1 MDASSGVLCSSFSNA
16 ALSPLGAFATI
27 QNGSHTHMTFDTP
40 EEFTQ
45 QDVPDDGYSAGT
57 ESEHDTVSPNH
68 SLERIDEDN
77 NIHISNSEN
86 DDYVAIFSDSIG
98 QDDFMS
104 GRDFD
109 YGDFAVGI
117 DDTDLNAS
125 DLENVSFGKDDV
137 DICPGPNFSDLC
149 TEDNVATADHS
160 VAPAEKIN
168 MSNDKEIHVSLL
180 GDCGCSDHAIAHEIS
195 SLYQDGVSR
204 GFFKR

>member
-1 MDASSGVLCSSFSNA
+1 MDADSGVLCSSFSNA

-57 ESEHDTVSPNH
+57 ESEPDTVSPDH
-68 SLERIDEDN
+68 SPERIVEDN
-77 NIHISNSEN
+77 SIHISNSEN
-86 DDYVAIFSDSIG
+86 DDYVEIFSDSIG
-98 QDDFMS
+98 KDDFMS

-117 DDTDLNAS
+117 DDTYLNTL
-125 DLENVSFGKDDV
+125 DLENNISFGKDDV
-137 DICPGPNFSDLC
+137 GICPGPNFGDLC
-149 TEDNVATADHS
+149 TEDSVVADHS

-168 MSNDKEIHVSLL
+168 MSNDEEIHVSVL
-180 GDCGCSDHAIAHEIS
+180 GDCGCSDHAIAQEIS

>member
-1 MDASSGVLCSSFSNA
+1 MDADSGVLCSSFSNA

-27 QNGSHTHMTFDTP
+27 QNGSHTHMSFDTL

-57 ESEHDTVSPNH
+57 ESEPLPNEQLKTTVFTS
-68 SLERIDEDN
+68 
-77 NIHISNSEN
+77 
-86 DDYVAIFSDSIG
+86 AILKMMIMWNFFLTIG

-117 DDTDLNAS
+117 DDTDLNTS
-125 DLENVSFGKDDV
+125 DLENNISFGKDDV
-137 DICPGPNFSDLC
+137 DICPGPNFGDLC
-149 TEDNVATADHS
+149 TEDS
-160 VAPAEKIN
+160 VAAAEKIN
-168 MSNDKEIHVSLL
+168 MSNDEEIHVSVL
-180 GDCGCSDHAIAHEIS
+180 GDCGCSDHAIAQEIS
-195 SLYQDGVSR
+195 SMYQDGVSR